1 MNTNY
6 NYRELG
12 CGIAHQAA
20 KDYFEPGTTKAMKK
34 KILKDL
40 RSDHLVQL
48 SDGISLVVAEQL
60 EKHPKE
66 IAERLKREEFQ

>member
-1 MNTNY
+1 MKTTY

-12 CGIAHQAA
+12 CGIVHQAV
-20 KDYFEPGTTKAMKK
+20 KDYFDPKSIDSPKS
-34 KILKDL
+34 ILKYL
-40 RSDHLVQL
+40 RSDYLVQL

-66 IAERLKREEFQ
+66 IAERLKKEEGI

>member
-1 MNTNY
+1 MRTNY

-12 CGIAHQAA
+12 CAIVHQAA
-20 KDYFEPGTTKAMKK
+20 KDYFDPECIDSPKS
-34 KILKDL
+34 ILNCL
-40 RSDHLVQL
+40 RSDHLIQL

-66 IAERLKREEFQ
+66 IAERLKREELM